1 MDMDMEQIITRH
13 RHDLKRRELT
23 VTQAFHLTPQMI
35 RIVLEGEDMAGFT
48 SLAPDD
54 HVKLIFPSGADTPL
68 MREYTP
74 RAFDG
79 RSLTLDFAL
88 HEAGP
93 ATEWARNARPG
104 DVLTVAGPR
113 GSAVVTAAF
122 DWWLLIGD
130 ETALPAIGRWAEELP
145 GDMRLITLGAVA
157 DTEERQAF
165 ATKAPYEAHWCH
177 RPAAQAADPAPLV
190 AAARALD
197 LPEGR
202 GFIWIAAEARVARSL
217 RDHFLAQGH
226 PRHWMKAA
234 GYWTLGVADGSD
246 KTLD

>member
-1 MDMDMEQIITRH
+1 MEQIITRH
-13 RHDLKRRELT
+13 RHELKRRELT
-23 VTQAFHLTPQMI
+23 VARAFHLTPHMV
-35 RIVLEGEDMAGFT
+35 RIVLEGDDMADFV

-54 HVKLIFPSGADTPL
+54 HVKLLVPAGSETV

-74 RAFDG
+74 RTFDA

-93 ATEWARNARPG
+93 ATAWARAARPG

-113 GSAVVTAAF
+113 GSAVVAAAF

-130 ETALPAIGRWAEELP
+130 ETALPAMGRWAEELP
-145 GDMRLITLGAVA
+145 EGRRLITLAAIPSDA
-157 DTEERQAF
+157 DRQSF
-165 ATKAPYEAHWCH
+165 ATGAAHEAHWCE
-177 RPAAQAADPAPLV
+177 RPLDQAADPAPLI
-190 AAARALD
+190 AAAQGLD

-202 GFIWIAAEARVARSL
+202 GFIWIAAEARVARAL
-217 RDHFLAQGH
+217 RDHFAERGH

-234 GYWTLGVADGSD
+234 GYWTKGIADGAD
-246 KTLD
+246 KALD